1 MNPDEA
7 EEWNVSAYLI
17 QGGTPLSGAVAV
29 QGAKNSV
36 LPILAATILTGAVSV
51 LHNCPQ
57 LTDVDAS
64 VAILRH
70 LGCVVEQ
77 DGETIT
83 VDSSTMHRW
92 DIPDQ
97 LMREMRSSVVFLGAI
112 LGRMGQAELSMPGGC
127 ELGPRPIDLHLA
139 ALTAMGGQVECQGGN
154 LHCRCHHLQGREIV
168 LSIPSVGATENA
180 MLAACCADG
189 VTVISNAAREPEIV
203 DLAAF
208 LCSAGADVSGA
219 GSSTV
224 VIRGKRP
231 LHDTEHTIIA
241 DRIVAATY
249 LSAVAAAGGE
259 VTLTGVDR
267 RALLPVLEV
276 YRMAGCEV
284 HTRLDS
290 ITMTCPRRLKAVR
303 PVRTAPYPG
312 FPTDAQPP
320 VLAALC
326 RAQGTSVFVETIF
339 ENRFRH
345 CGELLRM
352 GADVRVEGRVAVV
365 TGVSQLK
372 GAPVHAPDLRGG
384 AALVVAALGAEGE
397 SVVTGL
403 RHMDRGYADL
413 AGDLTCL
420 GAHLQRIP

>member
-1 MNPDEA
+1 
-7 EEWNVSAYLI
+7 
-17 QGGTPLSGAVAV
+17 
-29 QGAKNSV
+29 
-36 LPILAATILTGAVSV
+36 
-51 LHNCPQ
+51 
-57 LTDVDAS
+57 
-64 VAILRH
+64 
-70 LGCVVEQ
+70 
-77 DGETIT
+77 
-83 VDSSTMHRW
+83 
-92 DIPDQ
+92 
-97 LMREMRSSVVFLGAI
+97 
-112 LGRMGQAELSMPGGC
+112 
-127 ELGPRPIDLHLA
+127 
-139 ALTAMGGQVECQGGN
+139 
-154 LHCRCHHLQGREIV
+154 
-168 LSIPSVGATENA
+168 

-203 DLAAF
+203 DLEAF

-224 VIRGKRP
+224 IVQGKRP

-259 VTLTGVDR
+259 ATLTGVDR

-284 HTRLDS
+284 HTRPDS
-290 ITMTCPRRLKAVR
+290 ITMTCPQRLKAVR

-397 SVVTGL
+397 SVITGL
-403 RHMDRGYADL
+403 RHIDRGYADL

-420 GAHLQRIP
+420 GAHLQRIPQQP